1 VVTHLETADHWWWR
15 PGWALGARGYAFHL
29 TFQDQPALHA
39 HADAYR
45 RVLAHIPAL
54 DPVPDPWLHLT
65 MQGIGLRGEVDE
77 AEVGAI
83 AAAATRRLADL
94 PAFELTFGAPV
105 FTPEATRFEPQPS
118 GHVSGI
124 RDAVRA
130 AIGEVWPGVPEPH
143 RGFVPHV
150 TIGYGNRI
158 APADPILEALK
169 ASRIG
174 SAGVRITAAELI
186 LLGRDEGMYTWET
199 VARMGLGDWHAPRGG
214 ARKAHRPGPSG

>member
-1 VVTHLETADHWWWR
+1 MVTHLETADHWWWR

-65 MQGIGLRGEVDE
+65 MQGIGLRVAVDEGEVS
-77 AEVGAI
+77 AI

-94 PAFELTFGAPV
+94 SAFDLTFDAPV
-105 FTPEATRFEPQPS
+105 FTPEATRFEPQPARP
-118 GHVSGI
+118 VAAV

-130 AIGEVWPGVPEPH
+130 AIGEVWPEAPEPR

-158 APADPILEALK
+158 APAGPILEALG
-169 ASRIG
+169 ASR
-174 SAGVRITAAELI
+174 AGPATIRITAAALI
-186 LLGRDEGMYTWET
+186 LLGRDGGMYTWET
-199 VARMGLGDWHAPRGG
+199 IARMGLGN
-214 ARKAHRPGPSG
+214 